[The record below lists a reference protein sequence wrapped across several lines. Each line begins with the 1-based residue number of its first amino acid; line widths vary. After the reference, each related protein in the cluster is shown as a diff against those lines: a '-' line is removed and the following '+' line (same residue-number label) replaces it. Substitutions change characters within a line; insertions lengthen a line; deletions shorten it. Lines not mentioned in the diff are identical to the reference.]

1 MQKEALIELR
11 MCLPFLLIG
20 RLFLRRLMSHTS
32 KHLGFKYVSGHLMG
46 SGQQEKV
53 SSQGIA

>member
-1 MQKEALIELR
+1 
-11 MCLPFLLIG
+11 
-20 RLFLRRLMSHTS
+20 MSHTS

-53 SSQGIA
+53 SSQGIDYLLFILFL